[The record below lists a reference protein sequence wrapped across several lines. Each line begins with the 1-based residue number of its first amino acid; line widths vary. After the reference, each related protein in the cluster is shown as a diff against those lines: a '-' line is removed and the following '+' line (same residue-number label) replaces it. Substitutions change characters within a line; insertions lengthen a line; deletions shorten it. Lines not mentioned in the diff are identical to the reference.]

1 MNKQLTL
8 VPNTI
13 GQKQCST
20 EKARLFGSRLVLA
33 RIAWVALMM
42 LIIAFLFANIPV
54 YFEQLHTVC
63 TRSLCAHWELTPA
76 NAHALQQVGLSI
88 NTYAVFNLMLSL
100 ISVCVWFSVAALI
113 VCRKFNDRMTLLV
126 SLLLVTQG
134 VLQLSGSPATPLEY
148 GSSAWHF
155 PSVTLLLLDIVL
167 YLLVFSIFPNGHFA
181 PRWLHWLVTA
191 EIAFAAILA
200 YFPTPSLNTDTR
212 VTPLTAL
219 LTFSLYA
226 SIIAAQIYRY
236 QRVSNPVERQ
246 QTRWVVLGI
255 IAGPLLGVV
264 YYFPLLLFPSP
275 GNAGSLYFF
284 LCKPIFTIVFLSV
297 PLCFGI
303 AILRYRLWDIDLLI
317 NRTLVYG
324 VLSVA
329 LALVYF
335 GVVIALQFLLQ
346 GLMEANQLAIAGS
359 TLVSAALFH
368 PLRRHIQQIID
379 RRFYRSKYDAAR
391 TLAKFGATLYNEVD
405 LNQLNEQLVT
415 VVQETMQP
423 THVWLWLRQPVRKEK
438 ADRGM

>member
-13 GQKQCST
+13 SQKQYST
-20 EKARLFGSRLVLA
+20 EKAHLFGSRLVLA
-33 RIAWVALMM
+33 SLGGIDDAYHCIW
-42 LIIAFLFANIPV
+42 FA
-54 YFEQLHTVC
+54 
-63 TRSLCAHWELTPA
+63 
-76 NAHALQQVGLSI
+76 
-88 NTYAVFNLMLSL
+88 
-100 ISVCVWFSVAALI
+100 VAALI
-113 VCRKFNDRMTLLV
+113 FCRKFNDRMTLLV

-148 GSSAWHF
+148 GSLAWHF

-226 SIIAAQIYRY
+226 SIIA
-236 QRVSNPVERQ
+236 
-246 QTRWVVLGI
+246 
-255 IAGPLLGVV
+255 GPLLGVA
-264 YYFPLLLFPSP
+264 YYFPLVLFPSP
-275 GNAGSLYFF
+275 GNSGSLYFF
-284 LCKPIFTIVFLSV
+284 LGKPIFTIVFLSV
-297 PLCFGI
+297 PLCFGM

-324 VLSVA
+324 ALSVA

-359 TLVSAALFH
+359 TLVTAALFH
-368 PLRRHIQQIID
+368 PLRRH
-379 RRFYRSKYDAAR
+379 
-391 TLAKFGATLYNEVD
+391 
-405 LNQLNEQLVT
+405 
-415 VVQETMQP
+415 MQ
-423 THVWLWLRQPVRKEK
+423 
-438 ADRGM
+438 